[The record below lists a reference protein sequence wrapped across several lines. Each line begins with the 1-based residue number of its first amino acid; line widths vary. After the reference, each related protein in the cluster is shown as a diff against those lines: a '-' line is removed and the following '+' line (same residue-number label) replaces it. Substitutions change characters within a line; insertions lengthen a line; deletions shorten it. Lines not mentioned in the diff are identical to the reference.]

1 MTGENREVESTV
13 ATDSIAWSS
22 ASAELG
28 AKDERDGLGQ
38 TPPFAGLFREL
49 LAAAGGELVE
59 ARAAIVVGDAPFG
72 AQPSR
77 GLEALESGV
86 ERAVVDEQCALRRAL
101 NGERDPVAVMSTKRQ
116 RSQDEEVECSLKE
129 R

>member
-38 TPPFAGLFREL
+38 TPPFAGLFRQL
-49 LAAAGGELVE
+49 PATAGGELVK
-59 ARAAIVVGDAPFG
+59 ARAAVVVGHAPFRP
-72 AQPSR
+72 QPSR
-77 GLEALESGV
+77 GLESLQRRV
-86 ERAVVDEQCALRRAL
+86 ERAVVDEQRAFRRSL
-101 NGERDPVAVMSTKRQ
+101 NGERDPVAVVRSKRQ
-116 RSQDEEVECSLKE
+116 RAQDEEIECSLEE